1 MKRRFAMRKAYFNV
15 ICEEISILGG
25 KIIHVDENLKSM
37 DEVHKL
43 VSENVEKFP
52 NGKWELYPSFITI
65 KN

>member
-25 KIIHVDENLKSM
+25 KIIHVDENLESM

-43 VSENVEKFP
+43 VLEN
-52 NGKWELYPSFITI
+52 NYIIWRLYIRI
-65 KN
+65 I